1 MLKRD
6 YRKYLIQFKMK
17 AGEIVKV
24 LEDFAPCSI
33 QESWDNSGFII
44 GNEGQEVKAV
54 LLALDC
60 TPAVI
65 DEAIESGA
73 DMIITH
79 HPLIFSPLK
88 RITGSTV
95 VERMV
100 EQAIKNNLVIYSIH
114 TNIDKV
120 ISGVSGLMAE
130 NLGLCNVRL
139 LTKDKDEEYGLGI
152 VGEFKA
158 RMDFEE
164 IVSLVKEKFSV
175 KNIRSSKPTDKKIKK
190 IALCG
195 GSGASLISAAK
206 DSGAQILITGDLK
219 YHDFSCEDG
228 FMVMDI
234 GHFESE
240 TGVLELLRSILSKN
254 LVTFTVRISENNNNL
269 IYYY

>member
-1 MLKRD
+1 
-6 YRKYLIQFKMK
+6 MK

-44 GNEGQEVKAV
+44 GNEGAEVKSV

-65 DEAIESGA
+65 EEAIESGT

-88 RITGSTV
+88 KITGSCIV
-95 VERMV
+95 EKMVERS
-100 EQAIKNNLVIYSIH
+100 IKNNLVIYSIH

-139 LTKDKDEEYGLGI
+139 LSKDENDNFGLGVI
-152 VGEFKA
+152 GEFKG
-158 RMDFEE
+158 RLDFPEV
-164 IVSLVKEKFSV
+164 VSLVKEKFSV
-175 KNIRSSKPTDKKIKK
+175 KNIRCSKPLDKKIKK
-190 IALCG
+190 VALCG
-195 GSGASLISAAK
+195 GSGSSLISAAK
-206 DSGAQILITGDLK
+206 DSGAQIFITGDLK
-219 YHDFSCEDG
+219 YHNFLCEDG

-240 TGVLELLRSILSKN
+240 TGVLELLRSILLKN
-254 LVTFTVRISENNNNL
+254 LVTFAVRISENNNNL

>member
-1 MLKRD
+1 
-6 YRKYLIQFKMK
+6 MK

-44 GNEGQEVKAV
+44 GNEGAEVKSV

-65 DEAIESGA
+65 EEAIESGT

-88 RITGSTV
+88 RITGSGIV
-95 VERMV
+95 EKMVERS
-100 EQAIKNNLVIYSIH
+100 IKNNLIIYSIH

-139 LTKDKDEEYGLGI
+139 LSKEENDNFGLGVI
-152 VGEFKA
+152 GEFKG
-158 RMDFEE
+158 RLDFQEV
-164 IVSLVKEKFSV
+164 VSLVKEKFSV
-175 KNIRSSKPTDKKIKK
+175 KNIRCSRPIDKKIKK
-190 IALCG
+190 VL
-195 GSGASLISAAK
+195 
-206 DSGAQILITGDLK
+206 
-219 YHDFSCEDG
+219 DF
-228 FMVMDI
+228 
-234 GHFESE
+234 
-240 TGVLELLRSILSKN
+240 L
-254 LVTFTVRISENNNNL
+254 
-269 IYYY
+269 

>member
-1 MLKRD
+1 
-6 YRKYLIQFKMK
+6 MK

-44 GNEGQEVKAV
+44 GNEGAEVKSV

-65 DEAIESGA
+65 EEAIESGA

-88 RITGSTV
+88 RITGSGI

-100 EQAIKNNLVIYSIH
+100 ERSIKNNLVIYSIH

-120 ISGVSGLMAE
+120 ISGVSGLMAD

-139 LTKDKDEEYGLGI
+139 LSKDETDTYGLGVI
-152 VGEFKA
+152 GEFKG
-158 RMDFEE
+158 RLDFPEV
-164 IVSLVKEKFSV
+164 VSLVKEKFSV
-175 KNIRSSKPTDKKIKK
+175 KNIRCSKPLDKKIKK
-190 IALCG
+190 VALCG
-195 GSGASLISAAK
+195 GSGSSLISAAK
-206 DSGAQILITGDLK
+206 DSGAQIFITGDLK
-219 YHDFSCEDG
+219 YHNFLCEDG

-240 TGVLELLRSILSKN
+240 TGVLELLRSILLKN
-254 LVTFTVRISENNNNL
+254 LVTFAVRISENNNNL

>member
-1 MLKRD
+1 
-6 YRKYLIQFKMK
+6 MK

-44 GNEGQEVKAV
+44 GNEGAEVKSV

-65 DEAIESGA
+65 EEAIESGA

-88 RITGSTV
+88 RITGSCI

-100 EQAIKNNLVIYSIH
+100 ERSIKNNLVIYSIH

-139 LTKDKDEEYGLGI
+139 LSKDENDNFGLGVI
-152 VGEFKA
+152 GEFKG
-158 RMDFEE
+158 RLDFPEV
-164 IVSLVKEKFSV
+164 VSLVKEKFSV
-175 KNIRSSKPTDKKIKK
+175 KNIRCSKPIEKKIKK
-190 IALCG
+190 VALCG
-195 GSGASLISAAK
+195 GSGSSLISAAK
-206 DSGAQILITGDLK
+206 DSGAQIFITGDLK
-219 YHDFSCEDG
+219 YHNFLCEDG

-240 TGVLELLRSILSKN
+240 TGVLELLRSILLKN
-254 LVTFTVRISENNNNL
+254 LVTFAVRISENNNNL

>member
-1 MLKRD
+1 
-6 YRKYLIQFKMK
+6 MK

-44 GNEGQEVKAV
+44 GNEGAEVKSV

-65 DEAIESGA
+65 EEAIESGT

-88 RITGSTV
+88 RITGSGIV
-95 VERMV
+95 EKMVERS
-100 EQAIKNNLVIYSIH
+100 IKNNLIIYSIH

-139 LTKDKDEEYGLGI
+139 LSKEENDNFGLGVI
-152 VGEFKA
+152 GEFKG
-158 RMDFEE
+158 RLDFQEV
-164 IVSLVKEKFSV
+164 VSLVKEKFSV
-175 KNIRSSKPTDKKIKK
+175 KNIRCSRPIDKKIKK
-190 IALCG
+190 SGTMRRKRLFTNLCSKG
-195 GSGASLISAAK
+195 FRSSDIHNRGPEIS
-206 DSGAQILITGDLK
+206 
-219 YHDFSCEDG
+219 
-228 FMVMDI
+228 
-234 GHFESE
+234 
-240 TGVLELLRSILSKN
+240 
-254 LVTFTVRISENNNNL
+254 
-269 IYYY
+269 

>member
-1 MLKRD
+1 
-6 YRKYLIQFKMK
+6 MK
-17 AGEIVKV
+17 AGEIVKI

-44 GNEGQEVKAV
+44 GNEGIDVKSV

-65 DEAIESGA
+65 EEAIETGA

-88 RITGSTV
+88 KITGSSI

-100 EQAIKNNLVIYSIH
+100 ERSIKNNLVIYSIH

-139 LTKDKDEEYGLGI
+139 LSKDETDTYGLGVI
-152 VGEFKA
+152 GEFKG
-158 RMDFEE
+158 RLDFPEV
-164 IVSLVKEKFSV
+164 VSLVKEKFSV
-175 KNIRSSKPTDKKIKK
+175 KNIRCSKPIDKKIKK
-190 IALCG
+190 VALCG
-195 GSGASLISAAK
+195 GSGSSLISAAK
-206 DSGAQILITGDLK
+206 DSGAQIFITGDLK
-219 YHDFSCEDG
+219 YHDFLCEDG
-228 FMVMDI
+228 FMIMDI

-240 TGVLELLRSILSKN
+240 TGVLELLRSILLKN
-254 LVTFTVRISENNNNL
+254 LVTFAVRISENNNNL